1 MKLKSSEELS
11 GALAELNNIGL
22 NMNTTVW
29 MGGLLLV
36 LGGCSTHTP
45 VTIPTSKPLNVISKV
60 DTNQSVLHDPFF
72 CMIPQDLELKLPE
85 YGPKVNDLERFE
97 QAMLPYVEQNGLDR
111 EELLET
117 QTTFEGRYFSPWNY
131 SVPPQKVQEV
141 TWPLR
146 AYRGGYG
153 SNLRP
158 VLPVWFESIKN
169 TSNFEAYGSLNQKA
183 ITLKRMDIRALPTDK
198 PLYKDPSLPGE
209 GYPFDLLQNS
219 SVNYNEPIFI
229 SHRSKDGAWSYIFT
243 NNASGWVPSDGVSLI
258 DNSTALLIQ
267 KSDKI
272 FIIEDNVPLTDSVNG
287 FAAYSRI
294 GMVLPLE
301 RAEGEYYYIRAVE
314 SNNTIK
320 ILSIPK
326 HSAHV
331 GVSRLNKSDM
341 VTIGTEML
349 KNTYGWGGMYGER
362 DCSSMIRDFMTPF
375 GIWLP
380 RNSSSQSKKGEVI
393 SLVGL
398 SDDEKISLIKEKGV
412 PFETIIYLKG
422 HVLFYVGTYQE
433 SVMVMH
439 NVWAIRTIDK
449 QGKKGRHIIGKAVI
463 STLELGADLEDYDPE
478 MKLLSRVESMN
489 IFTKTP
495 LTLSREMKNKPKKKI
510 L

>member
-1 MKLKSSEELS
+1 M
-11 GALAELNNIGL
+11 
-22 NMNTTVW
+22 NMTVW

-45 VTIPTSKPLNVISKV
+45 VAVPTSKPLKVVSKQ
-60 DTNQSVLHDPFF
+60 DTNQSVLNDPFC
-72 CMIPQDLELKLPE
+72 CMLPQDLGLKLPE

-97 QAMLPYVEQNGLDR
+97 QAMLPYVERNGLDH
-111 EELLET
+111 ENLLEI

-131 SVPPQKVQEV
+131 SVPPQNVQEV

-158 VLPVWFESIKN
+158 VPPVWFESIKN
-169 TSNFEAYGSLNQKA
+169 SSNFEAYGSLNQKA

-219 SVNYNEPIFI
+219 SVNYNEPIFV
-229 SHRSKDGAWSYIFT
+229 SHRSIDGAWSYIFT
-243 NNASGWVPSDGVSLI
+243 NNASGWVPSEGITLI
-258 DNSTALLIQ
+258 DDSTALSFQ
-267 KSDKI
+267 KGEKV
-272 FIIEDNVPLTDSVNG
+272 FIIEDNIALNDTANR

-301 RAEGEYYYIRAVE
+301 RSEGEHYYVKAID

-341 VTIGTEML
+341 VAIGTQML

-393 SLVGL
+393 SFSGL
-398 SDDEKISLIKEKGV
+398 SDEEKLSLIKEKGV

-422 HVLFYVGTYQE
+422 HVLLYVGSYQE

-439 NVWAIRTIDK
+439 NIWAVRTVDK
-449 QGKKGRHIIGKAVI
+449 MGNKGRHIIGKTVI
-463 STLELGADLEDYDPE
+463 SSLELGADLENYDPE
-478 MKLLSRVESMN
+478 MKLLTRVESMN

-495 LTLSREMKNKPKKKI
+495 ITLARETKNKSKKKP